1 MSAGSYQ
8 TERGQD
14 LVMVL
19 PEKTLAL
26 SRAAQTLVIR
36 DQIKQMPSFS
46 NGFTLEAGNR
56 QKIMVAGGR
65 ISDRHIP
72 RKPQLRACFVDPT
85 TKCHQIDSFN
95 LFRSFKYGSSQFL
108 A

>member
-1 MSAGSYQ
+1 
-8 TERGQD
+8 
-14 LVMVL
+14 MVL

-26 SRAAQTLVIR
+26 SRAAQTLVLR
-36 DQIKQMPSFS
+36 DQIKQMPPFS

-85 TKCHQIDSFN
+85 AAKCHQIDSFN